1 MKQLLQILVEIK
13 TLQLK
18 YLLKLLE
25 IYKNS
30 KCAIRKWW

>member
-1 MKQLLQILVEIK
+1 MKQFLQVLVEIK

-30 KCAIRKWW
+30 NCAIRKWL